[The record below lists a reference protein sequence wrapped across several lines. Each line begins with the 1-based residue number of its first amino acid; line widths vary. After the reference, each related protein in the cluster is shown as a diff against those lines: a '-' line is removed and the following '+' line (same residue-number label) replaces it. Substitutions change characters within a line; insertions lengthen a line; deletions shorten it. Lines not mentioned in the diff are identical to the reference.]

1 MRGGLKSALLR
12 LKQQKKNMEQSR
24 IEYFINKKTL
34 TAKEKKE
41 IRDAADELGIRY
53 KVKQG
58 CGNCYETL
66 LLRIYEQ
73 TSKEVNRSK
82 DGYAL
87 KKVSETFMVNG
98 MKVGNENIS
107 EIEVGKFNKAIIA
120 RYFVKCEPEPQPE
133 PQPEQIQEKETEVNY
148 AENDQV

>member
-1 MRGGLKSALLR
+1 
-12 LKQQKKNMEQSR
+12 MEQSR
-24 IEYFINKKTL
+24 IEYFINKKAL

-41 IRDAADELGIRY
+41 IRDAADELGIKY

-73 TSKEVNRSK
+73 TAKEVNRSK

-87 KKVSETFMVNG
+87 KKVSETFMFNG

-107 EIEVGKFNKAIIA
+107 ELEVGKFNKAIVS
-120 RYFVKCEPEPQPE
+120 RYFVKCEPEQE
-133 PQPEQIQEKETEVNY
+133 PEQEPETEPEQETEVND
-148 AENDQV
+148 AEKAEV

>member
-1 MRGGLKSALLR
+1 
-12 LKQQKKNMEQSR
+12 MEQSR
-24 IEYFINKKTL
+24 IEYYINKKAL

-98 MKVGNENIS
+98 IKVDNANIS
-107 EIEVGKFNKAIIA
+107 ELEVGKFNKVIVS
-120 RYFVKCEPEPQPE
+120 RYFVKCEPEPQPQQETE
-133 PQPEQIQEKETEVNY
+133 PEPEPEQEQETEVND
-148 AENDQV
+148 AAKD

>member
-1 MRGGLKSALLR
+1 
-12 LKQQKKNMEQSR
+12 MEQSR
-24 IEYFINKKTL
+24 IEYFINKKVL

-41 IRDAADELGIRY
+41 ILDAADELGIRY

-58 CGNCYETL
+58 CGNCYDTL

-98 MKVGNENIS
+98 IKVDNANIS
-107 EIEVGKFNKAIIA
+107 ELEVGKFNKVIVS
-120 RYFVKCEPEPQPE
+120 RYFVKCEPEPQPQQENE
-133 PQPEQIQEKETEVNY
+133 PEPEPEQEQETEVND
-148 AENDQV
+148 AAKD